1 MHIKLRPL
9 AFRELIED
17 TIQNGIT
24 GGLRRAYKHTSDPA
38 EDDVIQMVLQYVMNA
53 LDEIVEFPEDICE

>member
-1 MHIKLRPL
+1 MEMKLRPL

-17 TIQNGIT
+17 TIQAGIT

-38 EDDVIQMVLQYVMNA
+38 EEDVVHTVLQYVMNA
-53 LDEIVEFPEDICE
+53 LNEIVEFPEHLCE